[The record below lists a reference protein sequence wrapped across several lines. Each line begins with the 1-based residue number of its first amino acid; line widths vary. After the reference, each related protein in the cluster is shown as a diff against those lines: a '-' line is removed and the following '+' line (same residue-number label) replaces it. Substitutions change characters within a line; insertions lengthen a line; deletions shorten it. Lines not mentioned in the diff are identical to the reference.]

1 MNIITNK
8 TWYFLG
14 GYLLAIALTFILCAI
29 WGINTESEETRIL
42 TKMFLIPA
50 IETLIGIPIICQR
63 YKKYRKIEKN
73 EHFID

>member
-14 GYLLAIALTFILCAI
+14 GYLAVITLTLILCAI
-29 WGINTESEETRIL
+29 WGINTETEETKIL

-50 IETLIGIPIICQR
+50 VETLIGIPIICL
-63 YKKYRKIEKN
+63 KYIKHRKIEKEN
-73 EHFID
+73 D